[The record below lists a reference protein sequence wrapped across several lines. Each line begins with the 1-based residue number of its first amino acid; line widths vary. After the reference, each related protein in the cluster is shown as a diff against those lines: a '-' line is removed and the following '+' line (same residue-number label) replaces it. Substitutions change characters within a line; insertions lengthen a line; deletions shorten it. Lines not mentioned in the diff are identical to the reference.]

1 MYKFLILI
9 IFNIVL
15 SQTTGKISGVI
26 KDNATNQPIIGA
38 NVIIIGAGIGA
49 ATDLEGNYFIIN
61 IDPGTY
67 SLRVDYIGYESVI
80 IKNVNVSVNRT
91 SAQDILMKQSFV
103 TGAVVEVTGNPVDI
117 KKDIYS
123 YDYKIKKSKCKTIQ
137 ITHNDVINI
146 GNELI
151 TSLHTPG
158 HYYDSICLK

>member
-38 NVIIIGAGIGA
+38 NVVIIGAGIGA

-117 KKDIYS
+117 KKDQTSTVKNIS
-123 YDYKIKKSKCKTIQ
+123 SDQIDILPVEDVSSIISMQAGVVAGSFRGGRSTI
-137 ITHNDVINI
+137 
-146 GNELI
+146 
-151 TSLHTPG
+151 
-158 HYYDSICLK
+158 